1 MGTAERDVTG
11 EPAYHRPVLN
21 SDELARRVRKAVAAY
36 WKTRRSQARK
46 QKLAG
51 GADQG
56 LRSAVTG
63 GAQMNGFIRLF
74 TELIVSAGVEEKFIH
89 HSAALELPGF
99 FRPTKKWDLLV
110 VREGQLLVALEAKSQ
125 TGPSFGNNF
134 NNRTEEAIGTATDLW
149 TAFREGAF
157 NRSIRPWLGY
167 MFLLEDCEAS
177 RRPVAVEEPHF
188 PVLPEFKGASY
199 ARRYELLIRKLAR
212 ERLYD
217 SPAFLL
223 SAASDGSAGNYV
235 EPAEDLAFERMA
247 RSLTAHLAANWNLA

>member
-1 MGTAERDVTG
+1 MFD
-11 EPAYHRPVLN
+11 
-21 SDELARRVRKAVAAY
+21 SDELTKRVRRAVAAY
-36 WKTRRSQARK
+36 WKTRGSQARK

-51 GADQG
+51 GTDQG
-56 LRSAVTG
+56 FRSAVTG
-63 GAQMNGFIRLF
+63 GAQMNGFIKLF
-74 TELIVSAGVEEKFIH
+74 TELIVAAGVDEEFIH
-89 HSAALELPGF
+89 HSASLELPGY

-110 VREGQLLVALEAKSQ
+110 IRHGQLLLALEAKSQ

-157 NRSIRPWLGY
+157 NKSIRPWLGY
-167 MFLLEDCEAS
+167 LFLLEDCEAS

-188 PVLPEFKGASY
+188 QVLPEFKGASY

-217 SPAFLL
+217 SPAFLM
-223 SAASDGSAGNYV
+223 SASANTATGNYL
-235 EPAEDLAFERMA
+235 EPAEDLAFDRMA
-247 RSLTAHLAANWNLA
+247 RSLTAHLAANWSLD